1 MKKNELTEQERYELA
16 KELHDLS
23 IALDVDAE
31 EIGLSD
37 KEVKYRD
44 DLLNRAI
51 AAICPGFMQRFADE
65 LNRGLDDAAADFAEA
80 ERLGMDPFS
89 DEFLHRNDPI
99 PEGGNIL
106 PFKSKEEK
114 SE

>member
-23 IALDVDAE
+23 IALDFDAE

-37 KEVKYRD
+37 KEAKYRD

-51 AAICPGFMQRFADE
+51 AAICPDFMQRFADE
-65 LNRGLDDAAADFAEA
+65 LNRGLDESAADFAEA

-89 DEFLHRNDPI
+89 DEFLRRNDPI

-106 PFKSKEEK
+106 PFKRKEEK